1 MRNAAKSNDA
11 ADDLDQRLAQRLADL
26 RAAAGLS
33 LDELAARTGISRA
46 TLSRLERGD
55 TGPTTQL
62 LARLCSAYGMTLSR
76 LLAEVEQAPVRLL
89 RAKQQVAWRDKAA
102 GFTRHMRA
110 PPLAGFA
117 TELLEVQLAGGASI
131 DYEAPPVQGL
141 EHHLHLLEGELTL
154 TLDGVPH
161 TLQAGDTLSYK
172 SLGASR
178 FETAAGIPARY
189 FLTLTTPR

>member
-1 MRNAAKSNDA
+1 MRKETQPAEAVN
-11 ADDLDQRLAQRLADL
+11 DLDQRLAQRLAAL
-26 RAAAGLS
+26 RAAAGWS

-62 LARLCSAYGMTLSR
+62 LARLCSAHGLTMSR
-76 LLAEVEQAPVRLL
+76 LLADVEQAPVRLL
-89 RAKQQVAWRDKAA
+89 RAKQQAAWRDKAA

-117 TELLEVQLAGGASI
+117 TELLEVQLAGGACI
-131 DYEAPPVQGL
+131 AYEAPVVQGL
-141 EHHLHLLEGELTL
+141 EHHLHLLEGELML

-161 TLQAGDTLSYK
+161 RLLAGDTLSYK

-178 FETAAGIPARY
+178 FETAPGVPARY
-189 FLTLTTPR
+189 FLSLTSPR